1 VAGATATS
9 AIRLDEIDVAMDF
22 DSLRKIGTE
31 LVAGGIMV
39 FDDRVCIVETLER
52 IARFFRHES
61 CGKCVPCREGTVWQH
76 VLLTRLAQRRGSSG
90 DVTLLKTVSEQIGG
104 KTLCALGD
112 FAAAPPQ
119 GAVKQF
125 PAHFIAHVD

>member
-31 LVAGGIMV
+31 LGPGGIMV
-39 FDDRVCIVETLER
+39 FDDRVCIGETLER

-61 CGKCVPCREGTVWQH
+61 CGKCVPCREGTAWQH
-76 VLLTRLAQRRGSSG
+76 VLLIRLAQRRWHSG
-90 DVTLLKTVSEQIGG
+90 RGTPLHDASER
-104 KTLCALGD
+104 
-112 FAAAPPQ
+112 
-119 GAVKQF
+119 
-125 PAHFIAHVD
+125 